1 MKNEKKEL
9 LTDQLYLEISC
20 DKTNIIKE
28 MKEQKNETKVQINDK
43 RQFLK
48 ELKKT
53 LCFTKGLVKTQK
65 GNIRLSK
72 KTISNSNAKKYAIVK
87 EIKQNKRVIETL
99 NSILDSVN
107 TVDMINESREKIV
120 SLKNDKRKVLKDI
133 IQERENLESLNKFL
147 KTLKEQK
154 KVDKINVKEVRK
166 TLFTLYLKNFKQ
178 YVKLNKQISLTK
190 KLDSEMEKT
199 NSFIIRDKFYPETKK
214 R

>member
-28 MKEQKNETKVQINDK
+28 MKEQKNETKAQINDK

-65 GNIRLSK
+65 GTIRLSK

-120 SLKNDKRKVLKDI
+120 SLKNDKRKVLEDI
-133 IQERENLESLNKFL
+133 TKERENLETLNKVL

-154 KVDKINVKEVRK
+154 KVEKINVKEVRK

-190 KLDSEMEKT
+190 KLDSEIEKT